1 MIKLNSIFRP
11 YKLIAVQL
19 FFYGLVTILP
29 AQTPLIQVDARVD
42 KAVVTVG
49 DLIHCTLTIDR
60 ARDLEIRDPV
70 RGEKIGLFEV
80 KQFRILPPAQRGD
93 RIVERFE
100 YTLAV
105 YDTGTYYI
113 PPYPVAFL
121 PSDTA
126 STYQI
131 VSTEPLEIIVQ
142 SVLAGEDS
150 ELRDIRPPMGLP
162 GVRWWLW
169 ALLGGGLLLA
179 AATGYWW
186 WRKKKAAGGLIFRK
200 EVIRPAHEI
209 ALEELDQLLQS
220 DLLARQQYKAF
231 YSILSDILRRY
242 IEGRFF
248 IRALEETTEELAA
261 SLRTADIPEPQ
272 TTIAIGALRD
282 CDLVKFARYVPVATE
297 TEATV
302 ERVRNFI
309 EQTRLE
315 FEAVE
320 HVQKVPEDE
329 KISG

>member
-1 MIKLNSIFRP
+1 MNRILR
-11 YKLIAVQL
+11 QL
-19 FFYGLVTILP
+19 SRITAPLLLSGLVSILA
-29 AQTPLIQVDARVD
+29 AQTPLIQVDGRVD

-49 DLIHCTLTIDR
+49 ERIHYTLTIDR

-70 RGEKIGLFEV
+70 RGEKIGFFEV
-80 KQFRILPPAQRGD
+80 KQFRILPPVERGG
-93 RIVERFE
+93 RIVERFA

-105 YDTGTYYI
+105 YDTGSYYI

-126 STYQI
+126 SVYQI
-131 VSTEPLEIIVQ
+131 VSTEPLEIVVQ
-142 SVLAGEDS
+142 SVLAGQDS
-150 ELRDIRPPMGLP
+150 ALADIRPPMGLP
-162 GVRWWLW
+162 GVPAWLW
-169 ALLGGGLLLA
+169 TLLGGGLLLVA
-179 AATGYWW
+179 AAGYWW
-186 WRKKKAAGGLIFRK
+186 WRKKKAAGGPIFRK

-209 ALEELDQLLQS
+209 AREELEVLLQS

-261 SLRTADIPEPQ
+261 SLRSADIPEPQ
-272 TTIAIGALRD
+272 TTIAIEALRD
-282 CDLVKFARYVPVATE
+282 CDLVKFARYLPAGTE
-297 TEATV
+297 TQATV

-315 FEAVE
+315 FESVE
-320 HVQKVPEDE
+320 HVQKVSEDE
-329 KISG
+329 KISE